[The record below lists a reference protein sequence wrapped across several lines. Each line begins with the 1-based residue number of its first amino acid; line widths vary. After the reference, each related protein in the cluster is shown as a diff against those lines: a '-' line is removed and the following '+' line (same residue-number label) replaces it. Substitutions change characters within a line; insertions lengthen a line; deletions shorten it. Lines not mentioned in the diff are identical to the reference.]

1 MRLQVGFFTVSI
13 VKRRIKKICLGEISK
28 KGKSILQWARKKNV
42 QRRRKCIQL
51 WVSINYLNK
60 IAKGNEKYEP
70 KKKICCSA
78 ANTCTKLYEI
88 NCIEYYCSCC
98 RPSCLKRRK
107 MLYCFIRIYVQMPR
121 TRVAR
126 RFIKTHL
133 PVLVVLTRF
142 QRISIVLIH
151 RTIKN

>member
-70 KKKICCSA
+70 KKRSVVQQQIRVQNCMKLTVLNTIA
-78 ANTCTKLYEI
+78 AVVVRVVWSEG
-88 NCIEYYCSCC
+88 
-98 RPSCLKRRK
+98 R
-107 MLYCFIRIYVQMPR
+107 CFIALYAFTFRCRERGLHAVSSKHIYQ
-121 TRVAR
+121 
-126 RFIKTHL
+126 FW
-133 PVLVVLTRF
+133 
-142 QRISIVLIH
+142 SY
-151 RTIKN
+151 